1 MASRRGGRNAQ
12 PPAAGEPEHMACLPG
27 PLELT
32 AEELL
37 RELVQEH
44 KVASFEYRAASFTR
58 NGSWTGGDEPIED
71 RLTKKRFE
79 KLAAWC
85 RQVRLAAPSC
95 R

>member
-1 MASRRGGRNAQ
+1 
-12 PPAAGEPEHMACLPG
+12 MACLPG

-44 KVASFEYRAASFTR
+44 KVASFEYRAAKFTR
-58 NGSWTGGDEPIED
+58 NGYWTGGIEPIED
-71 RLTKKRFE
+71 CLTKKRFE

-85 RQVRLAAPSC
+85 RQVRLA
-95 R
+95 